1 MRKKGIVLVTALLF
15 TGVIIMICTVTAS
28 LGKAGLESGTAR
40 ANSEQ
45 AAMAAMSGIA
55 YVQGEISKNGAFGAD
70 GKSLGGNIEN
80 GDTVIIR
87 DKNHMCVVGCLGC
100 APKKVKDINSV
111 KDAMSADCRAKFLI
125 SFNDDPKDEY
135 RKEYNIPL
143 SVNLL
148 GKEGTLNNNQRK
160 QLPRPVAKGTF
171 HLAVKGISGKSMKT
185 AEALLIDNGP
195 ECLNGGSVIMGDVK
209 LNIGLSHYK
218 YSDTDPLLTI
228 ANHDYKTQGQIM
240 SKGKMTLECEE
251 ANAPK
256 ISSMFN
262 TKAGTMIGTGKSN
275 GFEIDG
281 KTIKLD
287 KWHPETYEELVKN
300 GISCYPY
307 NVNESELDSIEKMRN
322 ALKDCELSGQTFNK
336 MRGGTYIYLSN
347 ATRGSD
353 FDETKGRWVYTSDQN
368 PNLDDCASLI
378 RNSGQLPSLPDGISI
393 GKDDDSV
400 RKVKITGNVQT
411 TGAVNFV
418 AIDKRYDRKNGVM
431 NYFKSPAKS
440 IDLTLNGGNLI
451 SGDEGDTAAN
461 INVQGEVTGTGKI
474 FSNGKL
480 TINAG
485 SALETRK
492 QSGVG
497 IWSQNGVE
505 LNSAQN
511 LSADS
516 IESELVVLTD
526 GVESALTYTVTGEP
540 IDTGNGRYYVN
551 ELAGA
556 YKGGGQAMRVGEYV
570 VAITGTGDYES
581 AVSIY
586 QDLGE
591 GEYKYLRSFTKESL
605 KDRLN
610 RDDIYG
616 WVDPDNKSKHNY
628 DSDGNIKS
636 DKVFSSDCSVGNVK
650 MRIYSNVREK
660 SATRGTDREAFPG
673 SSVLEINGKKIG
685 VIDVNNQR
693 GSVYGDSR
701 SYQGPLFSRYDKY
714 PENQRMNNGSILFSL
729 IDHSGE
735 VKSEYSLSGDKL
747 INFSPKKPGKGSGT
761 SLPGSFSSAEEY
773 LKAYYRSHVNNT
785 SLKGTIYSKGLIDL
799 NGDGHSINV
808 IGAIIGTG
816 DSSELKVRHTS
827 TLSLLFNPDYVPF
840 FKNRGRATKTVY
852 KICY

>member
-55 YVQGEISKNGAFGAD
+55 YVQGEISKNGAFGKD
-70 GKSLGGNIEN
+70 GKNLGGNIKN
-80 GDTVIIR
+80 GDTVIIS
-87 DKNHMCVVGCLGC
+87 DKDHKCVVGCLGL
-100 APKKVKDINSV
+100 KKVKGIVKEIKSI

-125 SFNDDPKDEY
+125 SFNDDAKDEY

-148 GKEGTLNNNQRK
+148 GNGTLNNNQRK
-160 QLPRPVAKGTF
+160 QLPRPVATDTF
-171 HLAVKGISGKSMKT
+171 HIAVKGISGKSMKT

-195 ECLNGGSVIMGDVK
+195 ECLNGGSVIMGDVDLK
-209 LNIGLSHYK
+209 IGLDHYK

-240 SKGKMTLECEE
+240 SKGRIDLYCQK
-251 ANAPK
+251 ANITK

-275 GFEIDG
+275 GLKIDG
-281 KTIKLD
+281 KNITLD
-287 KWHPETYEELVKN
+287 ESHPETYKELVKN

-307 NVNESELDSIEKMRN
+307 NVNESELNSIGKMSN
-322 ALKDCELSGQTFNK
+322 ALKDCGLSGQSFQK
-336 MRGGTYIYLSN
+336 MQGGTYIYLSN

-368 PNLDDCASLI
+368 PNLNDCASLI

-393 GKDDDSV
+393 GNDDDSV
-400 RKVKITGNVQT
+400 RKVKIKGNVQT

-418 AIDKRYDRKNGVM
+418 AIDKRYNRKTGVTS
-431 NYFKSPAKS
+431 YFKSPAKS
-440 IDLTLNGGNLI
+440 IDLMLSGGNLI
-451 SGDEGDTAAN
+451 SGNENDLTADIN
-461 INVQGEVTGTGKI
+461 IHGEITGNGKI

-480 TINAG
+480 TMNAG

-526 GVESALTYTVTGEP
+526 GVENALTYTVTGEP
-540 IDTGNGRYYVN
+540 IDTGNGRYYIN
-551 ELAGA
+551 ELAAA
-556 YKGGGQAMRVGEYV
+556 YKGGGQAMKVGQYV
-570 VAITGTGDYES
+570 VAITGTGDYKS

-586 QDLGE
+586 EDLGE

-605 KDRLN
+605 MDRLN

-616 WVDPDNKSKHNY
+616 GLDPNDSSKHDY
-628 DSDGNIKS
+628 ESDGSLKA
-636 DKVFSSDCSVGNVK
+636 DKAFSSDCSVGNVK
-650 MRIYSNVREK
+650 MRIRSNVKEK
-660 SATRGTDREAFPG
+660 SATRGTVKEAFVG
-673 SSVLEINGKKIG
+673 SSVLEINGKVLG
-685 VIDVNNQR
+685 TIDVNNQT
-693 GSVYGDSR
+693 SNGDSG
-701 SYQGPLFSRYDKY
+701 SYKGPLFDRYKKQY
-714 PENQRMNNGSILFSL
+714 TANQCMDNGYILFSL
-729 IDHSGE
+729 IDHSGKE
-735 VKSEYSLSGDKL
+735 ISGYSPNGEILT
-747 INFSPKKPGKGSGT
+747 NFTPKKPGKGSGM
-761 SLPGSFSSAEEY
+761 SLPGNYSSAEEY
-773 LKAYYRSHVNNT
+773 LEAYYRSHVKNT
-785 SLKGTIYSKGLIDL
+785 SLKGTIYS
-799 NGDGHSINV
+799 NGRIKLDGNGHSINV

-816 DSSELKVRHTS
+816 NSGLNVWETS
-827 TLSLLFNPDYVPF
+827 TLSLLFHPDYVPF

>member
-45 AAMAAMSGIA
+45 AAMAAISGIA
-55 YVQGEISKNGAFGAD
+55 YVQGEISKNGAFGKD
-70 GKSLGGNIEN
+70 GKNLGVDIRN
-80 GDTVIIR
+80 GDTVIIS
-87 DKNHMCVVGCLGC
+87 DKNHKCVVGCLGC
-100 APKKVKDINSV
+100 NLKKVKEIKSI
-111 KDAMSADCRAKFLI
+111 KDAMSADCKAKFLI
-125 SFNDDPKDEY
+125 SFNDDAKDEY

-148 GKEGTLNNNQRK
+148 GNGTLNNNQRK
-160 QLPRPVAKGTF
+160 QLPRPVATDTF
-171 HLAVKGISGKSMKT
+171 HIAVKGISGKSMKT

-195 ECLNGGSVIMGDVK
+195 ECLNGGSVIMGDVN
-209 LNIGLSHYK
+209 LNIGLDHYK

-240 SKGKMTLECEE
+240 SKGRIDLDCSK
-251 ANAPK
+251 ANAKK
-256 ISSMFN
+256 ISYIFN
-262 TKAGTMIGTGKSN
+262 TKAGTMIGTGESN

-281 KTIKLD
+281 KTIKLNES
-287 KWHPETYEELVKN
+287 HPETYEDLVKN

-307 NVNESELDSIEKMRN
+307 NVNEQELGSIGKMSD
-322 ALKDCELSGQTFNK
+322 ALKDCGLSGQSFQK

-353 FDETKGRWVYTSDQN
+353 FKETKGRWVYNSDQN
-368 PNLDDCASLI
+368 PNLNDCASLI
-378 RNSGQLPSLPDGISI
+378 SNSRELPSLPDGISI

-411 TGAVNFV
+411 NGAVNFV
-418 AIDKRYDRKNGVM
+418 AIDKRYDRENGVM
-431 NYFKSPAKS
+431 RYFESPAKS

-451 SGDEGDTAAN
+451 SGDEGDTTAN
-461 INVQGEVTGTGKI
+461 INIHGEVTGTGKI

-480 TINAG
+480 TMNAG

-511 LSADS
+511 LSAYS
-516 IESELVVLTD
+516 VESELKVLTD
-526 GVESALTYTVTGEP
+526 GVENALTYTVTGEP
-540 IDTGNGRYYVN
+540 IDTGNGRYYIS

-650 MRIYSNVREK
+650 MRIYSNVQEK

-701 SYQGPLFSRYDKY
+701 SYQGPLFSRYNKY
-714 PENQRMNNGSILFSL
+714 PEDQRINNGSILFSL
-729 IDHSGE
+729 IDHSGN
-735 VKSEYSLSGDKL
+735 VKSEYSLSGDKMTY
-747 INFSPKKPGKGSGT
+747 FSPKKPGKGSGM
-761 SLPGSFSSAEEY
+761 SLPGNFSSAEEY
-773 LKAYYRSHVNNT
+773 LKAYYRSHVKNT
-785 SLKGTIYSKGLIDL
+785 SLKGTIYS
-799 NGDGHSINV
+799 NGRIKLDGNGHSINV

-816 DSSELKVRHTS
+816 NSGLNVWETS
-827 TLSLLFNPDYVPF
+827 TLSLLFHPDYVPF